1 MSVAVSAEAA
11 MYVLDNII
19 RVMSDKKMSKSEAAD
34 IVGGE
39 KKLLR
44 LIEQGKIEAIKPKNV
59 QNGKWYCN
67 AAQVLLH
74 CKFKRSQTKKNK
86 EL

>member
-1 MSVAVSAEAA
+1 MSVAVSGDAA
-11 MYVLDNII
+11 SYLLDNII

-39 KKLLR
+39 KKLLS
-44 LIEQGKIEAIKPKNV
+44 LIESGKIEAYKPKNV

-74 CKFKRSQTKKNK
+74 CRFKRKSNQKK
-86 EL
+86 